1 MPFFYID
8 PLYLIIAMPALLLG
22 LYAQFK
28 VKSTFNK
35 YLRVPNARGVTG
47 VRAAEVLLSSAG
59 LGHIGIEGTSGS
71 LTDHYDPRGKVMRL
85 SRPVAS
91 TASLGG
97 VAVVAHEVG
106 HAVQDAT
113 GYGPMRLRSAIVPAV
128 TLGSWLGPILF
139 FVGFLA
145 SIPQLALV
153 GVIAFAGTALFSLV
167 TLPVELDASRRAIAM
182 LESTGL
188 VGMDEVPA
196 ARQVLNAAALTYVAA
211 LMQALST
218 LLYYALLLSG
228 GTRRR

>member
-1 MPFFYID
+1 MPFFYFD

-28 VKSTFNK
+28 VQSTFNK

-47 VRAAEVLLSSAG
+47 VKAAEVLLSSNG
-59 LGHIGIEGTSGS
+59 LGHIGIEGTRGS

-85 SRPVAS
+85 SRPVAT

-113 GYGPMRLRSAIVPAV
+113 GYEPMRVRSAIVPVV
-128 TLGSWLGPILF
+128 TIGSWLGPLLF
-139 FVGFLA
+139 FAGFLL
-145 SIPQLALV
+145 SIPQLAVV
-153 GVIAFAGTALFSLV
+153 GVVAFAGTALFSLV
-167 TLPVELDASRRAIAM
+167 TLPVELNASKRAIAM

-188 VGMDEVPA
+188 VTMDEIPA

-218 LLYYALLLSG
+218 LLYYVLLLSG
-228 GTRRR
+228 VRRR